1 MIPSKKTRK
10 DALKD
15 LYWTVLVIIML
26 FFKCCKKEIKKHSR
40 VVIAILM
47 VLIIIIPTIAFLIPR
62 NATNDRIITTEGER
76 LGFVELKNADIGDS
90 GNVTFVFT
98 DGWKEIETSTVWLK
112 QEQKDTWGIK
122 NASFLMNYAKA
133 LTIYRDSV
141 GKNESYNFTIYIRN
155 DDTNE
160 FFPVDFRL
168 LSLNTT
174 RYEGLRQTYIEDL
187 ISPPEE
193 YLFIVG
199 DSTS

>member
-1 MIPSKKTRK
+1 MTLDGKTRK

-15 LYWTVLVIIML
+15 LYWMVSAIIML
-26 FFKCCKKEIKKHSR
+26 FFGYCKKKVKERYKII
-40 VVIAILM
+40 IAILM
-47 VLIIIIPTIAFLIPR
+47 VLIIVVPTIAFLIPR

-122 NASFLMNYAKA
+122 NASFVMNYAKA

-168 LSLNTT
+168 LPVNAT